1 MSDQDRL
8 EQAAGAAGADGR
20 PPSEPRPA
28 PDVGSDADEV
38 GQAGAET
45 PADAPAAEAEA
56 GGESEADGGAG
67 AETPPADN
75 LVAEAEA
82 LLSDDLVEVVQLER
96 ERDEFRAVAQRIQ
109 ADFEN
114 YKKRI
119 VRQQTEHLE
128 RAAQDLVVKLLP
140 VLDTADLAVSH
151 DGNESLLQLAS
162 SLYDVLQKEGLVR
175 IDPEGQP
182 FDPTEH
188 EAVMHE
194 EGEGGDPQVLEVLR
208 AGYRWKGRLLRPA
221 MVKVKG

>member
-1 MSDQDRL
+1 VSDQDRL
-8 EQAAGAAGADGR
+8 PPDGGASGEPTADPDIGSGPSAAGEPPAPGAGPEAAGEPDAVSSDAEPDVGGTAGDTEGGEHEAGAAG
-20 PPSEPRPA
+20 
-28 PDVGSDADEV
+28 
-38 GQAGAET
+38 
-45 PADAPAAEAEA
+45 
-56 GGESEADGGAG
+56 GGE
-67 AETPPADN
+67 ADN

-82 LLSDDLVEVVQLER
+82 ILSDDLVEVVQVER
-96 ERDEFRAVAQRIQ
+96 ERDEFRALAQRIQ

-128 RAAQDLVVKLLP
+128 RTAEDLV
-140 VLDTADLAVSH
+140 
-151 DGNESLLQLAS
+151 SLLQLAAA
-162 SLYDVLQKEGLVR
+162 LYDALQKEGLVR

-188 EAVMHE
+188 DAVMHE
-194 EGEGGDPQVLEVLR
+194 EGDGGDPQVLEVLR